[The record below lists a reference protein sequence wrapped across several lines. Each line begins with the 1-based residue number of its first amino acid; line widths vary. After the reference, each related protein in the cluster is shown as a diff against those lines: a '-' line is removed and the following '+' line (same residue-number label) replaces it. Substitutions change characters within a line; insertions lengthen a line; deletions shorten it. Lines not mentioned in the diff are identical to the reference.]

1 MVMQL
6 GETNDPQD
14 LVPGNVGSIAQ
25 VAGKM
30 YGYSTVLT
38 EAGNGLKRIDTTGG
52 WSGAAGDAFRQRFH
66 GEPERWLIAGRCFQ
80 DAASALDRYIP
91 TLQWAQQQAAAAIQ
105 QWNQGGKDAAKSTLE
120 NARGQLADAAGTANA
135 AVGQA
140 RDQAPQQPGFWSK
153 VGHFFEGLGDDAEK
167 VGASAVDDLA
177 SLGNAMINNP
187 LDGLGMAGGAMLA
200 GVSAVGDGAGLVLDA
215 TGVGAVPG
223 AAINVVS
230 TVGVVAGSGLMMASA
245 GDLAHHAAGDDHV
258 DPVSADSGS
267 GATPSSADPQY
278 TPGTP
283 EYQARISELSKD
295 PAHGGVS
302 RPSSVREAQV
312 GLQLEADGQ
321 VPGPI
326 TRAPF
331 DANGVDQGEFS
342 DATGQRW
349 DVKSSPDFQPS
360 YRPDAGQPINSAPS
374 TEAFTSMINKSLT
387 KGENVMLDPDGMSPG
402 RLAQLQQVV
411 ADHPEWQGK
420 VVWGS

>member
-14 LVPGNVGSIAQ
+14 LVPGNAGSIAQ

-38 EAGNGLKRIDTTGG
+38 EAGNGLKRIDTTDG
-52 WSGAAGDAFRQRFH
+52 WSGAAGDAFRERFH
-66 GEPERWLIAGRCFQ
+66 GEPERWLIAGSCFQ

-91 TLQWAQQQAAAAIQ
+91 TLEWAQQQAGAAIQ
-105 QWNQGGKDAAKSTLE
+105 QWNQGDKDAAKSTLE
-120 NARGQLADAAGTANA
+120 NARRQLADAAGTANA

-140 RDQAPQQPGFWSK
+140 RDQAPQKPGFWSK
-153 VGHFFEGLGDDAEK
+153 VGQFFGGLGHDAEK
-167 VGASAVDDLA
+167 LGTSALDDLA
-177 SLGNAMINNP
+177 SLGNAAINHP

-223 AAINVVS
+223 AAINVLS
-230 TVGVVAGSGLMMASA
+230 TAGVVAGSGLMMASA
-245 GDLAHHAAGDDHV
+245 GDLASHAAGDDHV

-267 GATPSSADPQY
+267 GGTPSSADPQY

-295 PAHGGVS
+295 PAKGGAS
-302 RPSSVREAQV
+302 KPSSVREAQV

-326 TRAPF
+326 TRAPL
-331 DANGVDQGEFS
+331 DAVGKDQGEFL
-342 DATGQRW
+342 DGTGQRW
-349 DVKSSPDFQPS
+349 DVKSSPDLRPS
-360 YRPDAGQPINSAPS
+360 YRTGAGQPISNPQSAGG
-374 TEAFTSMINKSLT
+374 FTSMINKSLGQ
-387 KGENVMLDPDGMSPG
+387 GENVMLDPDGMSPG

-420 VVWGS
+420 VMWGS